1 MNNTSFL
8 PVIRQSTTFHPW
20 DQNGHWFI
28 QPFTNLLSIGLA
40 NHYKEGIPAGTIR
53 SKRRI
58 LVPDSEKENY
68 DLQMVKYRAF
78 ESLKALAEENCSLE
92 RVRICDAKV
101 MMVRGESGFEPS
113 YMLLEWLWNR
123 HSDLLKRARLTKGDP
138 LFIPRDNRTL
148 MIVSSED
155 PYLPEMLDQ
164 LIHQKPS
171 ERQLTL
177 LPLVLSGGN
186 FVEWQ
191 PNPANPAAPL
201 IAQIRRME
209 YMELFARQATVPC
222 VQEGADY
229 VGQAK
234 LIDWSDHSKR
244 TITRYF
250 PEKGV
255 NSLPMTDFLLIP
267 YGESGLVATR
277 FELLRHLWPQ
287 GFSSFKYSNA
297 RVLLQGVPDS
307 RIIDKIRTYRSGKN
321 RK

>member
-1 MNNTSFL
+1 MSNGFFL
-8 PVIRQSTTFHPW
+8 PVIRKATAFYPW
-20 DQNGHWFI
+20 NVRGHWFV
-28 QPFTNLLSIGLA
+28 QPLTNLLSVGLA
-40 NHYKEGIPAGTIR
+40 NYHKDQGNSSDIR

-58 LVPDSEKENY
+58 IIPESEKENY
-68 DLQMVKYRAF
+68 DLQMIKYRAF
-78 ESLKALAEENCSLE
+78 ESLKVLVEENCSLE

-101 MMVRGESGFEPS
+101 MILRGESGFEPS
-113 YMLLEWLWNR
+113 YLLREWLWNK
-123 HSDLLKRARLTKGDP
+123 HSDLLKKARFVKGDP

-171 ERQLTL
+171 ERHLTL
-177 LPLVLSGGN
+177 LPLILSGGH
-186 FVEWQ
+186 FIEWI
-191 PNPANPAAPL
+191 PNPANPVSAL
-201 IAQIRRME
+201 VAQVRRME
-209 YMELFARQATVPC
+209 YMELFNRQAEMPC

-229 VGQAK
+229 AGKAK

-255 NSLPMTDFLLIP
+255 NSLPLTDFLLIP
-267 YGESGLVATR
+267 HGESGLVATR
-277 FELLRHLWPQ
+277 FALLRHLWPE

-297 RVLLQGVPDS
+297 RVLLQGMPDS
-307 RIIDKIRTYRSGKN
+307 KIIDRIRAYRNEK
-321 RK
+321 